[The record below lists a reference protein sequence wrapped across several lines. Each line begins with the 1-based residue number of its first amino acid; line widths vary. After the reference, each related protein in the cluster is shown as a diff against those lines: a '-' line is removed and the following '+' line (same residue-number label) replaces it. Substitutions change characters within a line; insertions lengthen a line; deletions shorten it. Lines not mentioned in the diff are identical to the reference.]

1 MRAKQFCAFLPA
13 SPRGSDGSREHPCA
27 TVRERGSRKRLALGE
42 LPGMVQEDTDRWN
55 MCEYKVFGR
64 FRKNIK
70 QIMTSSHHQTKD
82 SNQAGHRWFDQ
93 HVLMMKLIAPT
104 HQVCKRVMQGKG
116 TKTIQDMDN
125 RSCSSSK
132 HSMTKLNIYS
142 IKQVAT
148 STPNKAFVDVL
159 SQSSISVEDSCGV
172 RLELAKGKA
181 SASTSLFCSRL
192 ADP

>member
-1 MRAKQFCAFLPA
+1 MPQC
-13 SPRGSDGSREHPCA
+13 G
-27 TVRERGSRKRLALGE
+27 ERGSRKRLALGE

-159 SQSSISVEDSCGV
+159 SQSSISVEDSCGL